1 MSEVIQTMRLKNRV
15 QRSYDGSS
23 LKERIQNEISN
34 PLNHINA
41 EILVVATTS
50 KQITFKALVNK
61 LDKMNYHTNYALI
74 GEYFMRPFNHHKRVG
89 MHCFQQKGNPID
101 KKGNKAL
108 RLPHSHILLNIPI
121 GYDVDYVI
129 DLMNKGFKRLD
140 DRDNKLF
147 EIYKETAR
155 DKIGNIIYASRQL
168 KDNYKPEDYTY
179 RFF

>member
-50 KQITFKALVNK
+50 KQITFKALVKK
-61 LDKMNYHTNYALI
+61 LGNMNYHTNYEI
-74 GEYFMRPFNHHKRVG
+74 VGEHFMRPFNYHKRVG
-89 MHCFQQKGNPID
+89 MHCFQQKGNLID
-101 KKGNKAL
+101 NESNKAL

-129 DLMNKGFKRLD
+129 DHMNTGFNQLD

-147 EIYKETAR
+147 KIYKETAK

-168 KDNYKPEDYTY
+168 KSNYSPEDYSY